1 MIYEL
6 TGASRSFAV
15 KAEYCVGVRRA
26 APGAIMLRS
35 EPRTDAGVRSH
46 PTLQTRRL
54 VLREFAREI
63 ARMTLLIPHPHEEGV
78 AEEWIASLR
87 PSYEAGEWWTAQG
100 FCRGRA

>member
-15 KAEYCVGVRRA
+15 EAEYCVGVRRA

-46 PTLQTRRL
+46 PRLQTRRL
-54 VLREFAREI
+54 VLREI

-87 PSYEAGEWWTAQG
+87 SSYEAGEWRAAQG
-100 FCRGRA
+100 SCRGRA